1 MTYAGRRFAGLILIL
16 VMALG
21 SVVMWLGIPIG
32 LIYAASRVSESGDPN
47 MGVYVGLAVAIPALM
62 FTMAKILGRIDRLY
76 AEVMGTADDRPVRA
90 NWMRSMRAER
100 GSQHRTTVLD
110 VVMIISVGLAL
121 LLMAAWFL
129 LFAGSSLPS

>member
-21 SVVMWLGIPIG
+21 SVFMWLGIPIG
-32 LIYAASRVSESGDPN
+32 LIYAASRVSQSGDPN
-47 MGVYVGLAVAIPALM
+47 MGIYVGLAVAIPALM
-62 FTMAKILGRIDRLY
+62 FAMAKILGRIDRLY
-76 AEVMGTADDRPVRA
+76 GTIMGTADDRPIQP
-90 NWMRSMRAER
+90 NWMRSMRGER

-121 LLMAAWFL
+121 LLMAGWFF